1 MWTLKCSHR
10 RRGGVSVERYTKTN
24 AFTLMSLTVRM
35 RSSSGGSLST
45 GEVWDRYTG
54 RPRPGQAGG

>member
-1 MWTLKCSHR
+1 
-10 RRGGVSVERYTKTN
+10 
-24 AFTLMSLTVRM
+24 MSLTVRM

-54 RPRPGQAGG
+54 RDTVGIGYVSPKDGTTTVASHRKIIWNSINFSHIW